1 MSADYRVDVTI
12 GPDLTGQT
20 WTWTVHR
27 GDPVTTFPVLLDGM
41 SFDWAFPDA
50 NVWPVQPDP
59 VTAKFSILAED
70 AADLDG
76 IDRGTPV
83 LIRVWAG
90 FTLDGQ
96 DFDSVT
102 FPGRITDPVG
112 TPVTFTHP
120 VTGIEVDGWQL
131 DLTCVDITVDLAEY
145 SYSWVPRNALPP
157 YNVHTHA
164 TGLLASAGLAPLAW
178 ADGGESNEQRFAA
191 GEVDQGT
198 NVLQALVDMLGAYA
212 DAGPYDPGT
221 STGDKASDYPL
232 YATQGWRRG
241 IIQAN
246 TDDDGVVDPATPYRV
261 EWVSRRYGFQP
272 GIGPAAP
279 GEFGITGAGYGIV
292 LTPPPAS
299 VVIGG
304 VTIPVGD
311 GGVVISA
318 DYVDYSAKWTRTK
331 FDDPN
336 RVNVPN
342 TVSPASNTGL
352 PVYDWLSV
360 SASNQQP
367 GESPVVAD
375 VAKNRVLR
383 RYDAQFVADMY
394 LGNPDDPGVLWAA
407 SGFKWYASEDPS
419 WPTGRALFPACATWG
434 GYAAPVVITD
444 IPATQL
450 PNGRRWYVGV
460 LKSVTWTFNAGGFD
474 IAVDLFPRIPEPIP
488 AAGITIT
495 CAELATAF
503 PTVTVD
509 QLDPSFDCLDYRLAR
524 STVYS

>member
-12 GPDLTGQT
+12 GPDLAGQT

-27 GDPVTTFPVLLDGM
+27 GDPVTAFPVLLDGM
-41 SFDWAFPDA
+41 SFEWGFPDA

-96 DFDSVT
+96 EFDSVT
-102 FPGRITDPVG
+102 FPGRVSDPVG
-112 TPVTFTHP
+112 TPITFTHP
-120 VTGIEVDGWQL
+120 VTGLAVDGWRL

-145 SYSWVPRNALPP
+145 SYSWVPRNAMPP
-157 YNVHTHA
+157 YNVHTH
-164 TGLLASAGLAPLAW
+164 TNGLLASVGLPPMAW
-178 ADGGESNEQRFAA
+178 GDGGDGQEPRFAF

-198 NVLQALVDMLGAYA
+198 NVLQSLVDMLGSYA
-212 DAGPYDPGT
+212 DGGYFDPFAG
-221 STGDKASDYPL
+221 GDVATNYTL
-232 YATQGWRRG
+232 YASQGWRRG

-246 TDDDGVVDPATPYRV
+246 TDDDGIVNPAAPYRV
-261 EWVSRRYGFQP
+261 DWVSRRYGLQP

-279 GEFGITGAGYGIV
+279 GEFGNSGSGYGIV
-292 LTPPPAS
+292 LTPPPPS
-299 VVIGG
+299 IVVGG

-311 GGVVISA
+311 GGVVASA
-318 DYVDYSAKWTRTK
+318 DYVDYAAKWTRTK

-342 TVSPASNTGL
+342 TITPASDTGL
-352 PVYDWLSV
+352 PVYDWLTV
-360 SASNQQP
+360 AATNQQP
-367 GESPVVAD
+367 GEAPVVAD
-375 VAKNRVLR
+375 IAKNRILR
-383 RYDAQFVADMY
+383 RYDAEFVAEMY
-394 LGNPDDPGVLWAA
+394 LGDPDDPGVLWAA
-407 SGFKWYASEDPS
+407 SGFRWYASQDPS

-460 LKSVTWTFNAGGFD
+460 LKSVTWTFGGGEFD
-474 IAVDLFPRIPEPIP
+474 IAFDLFPRIPRPLVT
-488 AAGITIT
+488 AGIALTW
-495 CAELATAF
+495 AELETYF
-503 PTVTVD
+503 PTVTWA
-509 QLDPSFDCLDYRLAR
+509 QLDESDWLEYRLAR
-524 STVYS
+524 SAVYS